1 MAMYSKPGLWF
12 CGRGAGRTAAYSG
25 FRVHSGNDVSRYS
38 CGPSWWEAEGEESVQ
53 RCGAASWG
61 RQHRTALR
69 SRRSGSGLS
78 SRKPRN
84 YFFLLWG
91 FKIQLCDTSVLFQIA
106 DPEACDQMYES
117 LVRIHT
123 NYYKNKYP
131 RLKDT
136 SFTGVTVED
145 CKMILATDVLKQ
157 MEDMKKG
164 TWRKLRERFY
174 AKKPEEDLK

>member
-1 MAMYSKPGLWF
+1 M
-12 CGRGAGRTAAYSG
+12 
-25 FRVHSGNDVSRYS
+25 SRYS

-91 FKIQLCDTSVLFQIA
+91 FKIQLCDTFVLFQIA

-123 NYYKNKYP
+123 NYYKNKVSVGVSRRP
-131 RLKDT
+131 ALRAVAALGPAASGECQTDRCAAGWRSSAGAFGHLGT
-136 SFTGVTVED
+136 HTNSTG
-145 CKMILATDVLKQ
+145 
-157 MEDMKKG
+157 G
-164 TWRKLRERFY
+164 S
-174 AKKPEEDLK
+174 